1 MAKVSKEK
9 WLVQQLLRMAE
20 ITDDDLKRENYLKQ
34 VENLLNDINS
44 KSASNLSP
52 LNISILEF
60 VKENKVDDFVNKTVI
75 AVYQKYQLY
84 CMENGY
90 IPLAPNEF
98 SKQLQRYTDLKTK
111 RKVIDGKKYTIY
123 V

>member
-1 MAKVSKEK
+1 MVKVSKEK

-20 ITDDDLKRENYLKQ
+20 ITDNDLKREHYLEQ

-44 KSASNLSP
+44 KSANNLSP

-75 AVYQKYQLY
+75 
-84 CMENGY
+84 
-90 IPLAPNEF
+90 
-98 SKQLQRYTDLKTK
+98 
-111 RKVIDGKKYTIY
+111 KVIDGKKYTIY